1 MDMTRLTTT
10 PLQQSDENISDVEKG
25 RTLNNELNINDIP
38 TLKLKQFFK
47 DIETELKH
55 REVTDKKKA
64 LERMRDIAAEYGLSL
79 SEVINKEGRRDT
91 KKPKS
96 KNAGQ
101 ASKPKYINPDNT
113 DQTWSGRGQKPKWLK
128 EALATGKTLAEFL
141 TQPPEEQP
149 ETAAKEDEREAF
161 AL

>member
-10 PLQQSDENISDVEKG
+10 PLQQSDENISDGEKG
-25 RTLNNELNINDIP
+25 RAPNYELNINDIP
-38 TLKLKQFFK
+38 TLKLKQLFK

-79 SEVINKEGRRDT
+79 SEVINKEGRLDT

-96 KNAGQ
+96 KNADQ
-101 ASKPKYINPDNT
+101 ASLPKYINPDNP

-128 EALATGKTLAEFL
+128 EALAKGKTLEQL
-141 TQPPEEQP
+141 LIEPPEKQP
-149 ETAAKEDEREAF
+149 ETAAKEQRGEVFD
-161 AL
+161 L